1 MQVKS
6 IKVGN
11 LETNCYI
18 LSENGNTIVIDPGD
32 EFVKIKSLL
41 EGSRLIAILL
51 THRHPDHIGA
61 LSDMVKF
68 YGCPVYDRK
77 NLEERRYDFCGMHLE
92 FLYTPGHTSD
102 SVSYYFYDY
111 GLLFVGDFIFK
122 GTIGRWDLPTGNF
135 EEMQKSILKLKNYSD
150 RTIIYPGH
158 GDTTKLWDEKQMNPY
173 IKNSL

>member
-18 LSENGNTIVIDPGD
+18 LSENGNSIVIDPGD
-32 EFVKIKSLL
+32 EFIKIKPLL
-41 EGSRLIAILL
+41 EENRLIAVLL
-51 THRHPDHIGA
+51 THRHPDHTGA
-61 LSDMVKF
+61 LSDIVKF
-68 YGCPVYDRK
+68 YGCPVYDRN
-77 NLEERRYDFCGMHLE
+77 NLEERRYDFCGIHLE
-92 FLYTPGHTSD
+92 VLYTPGHTSD
-102 SVSYYFYDY
+102 SISYYFYDY
-111 GLLFVGDFIFK
+111 GLLFVGDFIFR

-158 GDTTKLWDEKQMNPY
+158 GDTTKLWDEKENNPY
-173 IKNSL
+173 LKNNI